1 MNFIRSLK
9 GVFID
14 WFSAK
19 PADPAASPPAGSA
32 ARENKTGDGAVRTRC
47 INPDYGCRFEV
58 P

>member
-19 PADPAASPPAGSA
+19 PADPTASRPGGPK
-32 ARENKTGDGAVRTRC
+32 ARENKTGDGAVETRC
-47 INPDYGCRFEV
+47 INPEYGCRFEV
-58 P
+58 S

>member
-9 GVFID
+9 GVLIE

-19 PADPAASPPAGSA
+19 SADAAASPPGGTAT
-32 ARENKTGDGAVRTRC
+32 RESKTGDGAVETRC
-47 INPDYGCRFEV
+47 INPEYGCRLEV

>member
-19 PADPAASPPAGSA
+19 PADPAALPPAGST
-32 ARENKTGDGAVRTRC
+32 ARENITGDGAVRTRC